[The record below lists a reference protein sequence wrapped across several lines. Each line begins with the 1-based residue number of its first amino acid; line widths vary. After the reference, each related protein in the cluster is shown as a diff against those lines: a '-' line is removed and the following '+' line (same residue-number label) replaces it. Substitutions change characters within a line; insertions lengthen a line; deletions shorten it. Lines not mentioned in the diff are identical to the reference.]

1 MLRSHNLLIFNVIAN
16 SYILENFQPITGIT
30 LAIPMFSHK
39 GSIDPLTVP
48 FRFTRKD
55 KDMDRLSLHR
65 HSIIKQGISRVSLCV
80 LILALGS
87 TVFAHGGKSHAQGDF
102 TALQALQ
109 KATTL
114 YDRLIVSGKLDES
127 WETGLKSV
135 QVVTREKKGKREF
148 RVGFERSE
156 GKPDKVYIFLT
167 SDGQYAGSNYDG
179 D

>member
-1 MLRSHNLLIFNVIAN
+1 MCFFATHHCRRFCQWSVTIPVIVIILL
-16 SYILENFQPITGIT
+16 
-30 LAIPMFSHK
+30 FS
-39 GSIDPLTVP
+39 
-48 FRFTRKD
+48 
-55 KDMDRLSLHR
+55 
-65 HSIIKQGISRVSLCV
+65 
-80 LILALGS
+80 AL
-87 TVFAHGGKSHAQGDF
+87 VFAHGGKKHAQGDF

-109 KATTL
+109 KAAML

-135 QVVTREKKGKREF
+135 QVVTREKNGKPEF